1 MSNGRVIKGRLQAL
15 GSYRELGSGNCYD
28 YATFVEENG
37 NIVRLTNLTVPPI
50 INDFVKNGVEG
61 EFYFHTF
68 KKYATLLAMKK
79 GEQKIFSADDP
90 KTIYK
95 FYMKKMRLLLFFIA
109 LAFVF
114 LYTFVHDKMKMA
126 AFTTTIIIA
135 VLFHFLY
142 LMRIGAHYLRPA
154 KAEQLI
160 RDLGFN

>member
-79 GEQKIFSADDP
+79 GEQKIFSTDDT
-90 KTIYK
+90 KTIFN
-95 FYMKKMRLLLFFIA
+95 FYMKKMKLLLFFIA
-109 LAFVF
+109 VACVF
-114 LYTFVHDKMKMA
+114 LYTFVHDKMKLMA
-126 AFTTTIIIA
+126 FMTTVAIA
-135 VLFHFLY
+135 VFFHFLY
-142 LMRIGAHYLRPA
+142 LMRIGAHYLRPE